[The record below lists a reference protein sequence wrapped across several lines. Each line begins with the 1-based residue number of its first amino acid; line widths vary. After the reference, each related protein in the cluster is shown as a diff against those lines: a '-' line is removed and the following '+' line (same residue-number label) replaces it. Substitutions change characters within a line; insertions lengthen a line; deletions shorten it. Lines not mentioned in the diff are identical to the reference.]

1 MDFEALPTK
10 DVAYHMTLF
19 DWDLF
24 WAVHE
29 YELLYHT
36 FGRHH
41 FNKVSAF
48 KFDFCMPEE
57 RNATHNWLKRQSKDR
72 SLSGCRKYFPKVHFH
87 AICFKLLNEQAKL
100 FLEALPFHKESGGLC
115 QYQNRIR
122 SFPVLEVVKSEG
134 FHRYSWGKVSDLLL
148 VVVTRVEFDSYFLL
162 SL

>member
-48 KFDFCMPEE
+48 KFDFV
-57 RNATHNWLKRQSKDR
+57 
-72 SLSGCRKYFPKVHFH
+72 CRKSGMQPTTG
-87 AICFKLLNEQAKL
+87 LNDSRKTGPCQ
-100 FLEALPFHKESGGLC
+100 EAENISQKC
-115 QYQNRIR
+115 
-122 SFPVLEVVKSEG
+122 
-134 FHRYSWGKVSDLLL
+134 
-148 VVVTRVEFDSYFLL
+148 TFLL
-162 SL
+162 FVSSC